1 MFTPAVRG
9 VIVNSVT
16 LGDGVTSVDRWSLRF
31 GFVSLATVAAIA
43 VLCQLPGTVSFYLI
57 PIVTLSFAA
66 GSIIVL
72 GVTIFLVAKKRP
84 RTGASIS
91 LIVLLPLILWS
102 PMIRAAEFAHLG
114 LTAGFGVGQIGS
126 SSSNG
131 GDFIVYDWS
140 VGLAGANTVLIHDV
154 TDEIALP
161 MSKHTHP
168 LSSEDGVGEECAGRV
183 KRLVSHYYVCSF

>member
-1 MFTPAVRG
+1 M
-9 VIVNSVT
+9 
-16 LGDGVTSVDRWSLRF
+16 TSVDRWSLKL
-31 GFVSLATVAAIA
+31 GLVSLATVAATA
-43 VLCQLPGTVSFYLI
+43 VICQLPGTVSFFLV
-57 PIVTLSFAA
+57 PIAALSFAA

-72 GVTIFLVAKKRP
+72 GATVFLVAKKRP

-102 PMIRAAEFAHLG
+102 PMIRAAELAHLG
-114 LTAGFGVGQIGS
+114 LTAGFGVGQLGS

-131 GDFIVYDWS
+131 SDFIVYDWS
-140 VGLAGANTVLIHDV
+140 VGLAGANTFLIHDE

-168 LSSEDGVGEECAGRV
+168 LSSEDGFGEECAGRV
-183 KRLVSHYYVCSF
+183 KHLVGHYYVCSF